1 MPDWLT
7 HILAAWIICKLLR
20 IKFRAFDS
28 KNTAIVMVGALI
40 PDIVKAG
47 LLFDFLGTD
56 VWDFIAPL
64 HTPIG
69 SMLSAALFSLL
80 FEFEERKR
88 ILVFSLLILGA
99 STHLALDFLLMHVS
113 GGMLL
118 LFPFSWHGW
127 QLRVIQCD
135 NYYVAL
141 MALLLAC
148 VIYIISRYYKRE
160 EEG

>member
-1 MPDWLT
+1 MPDWLA
-7 HILAAWIICKLLR
+7 HILVAYILCSILG
-20 IKFRAFDS
+20 IKFKVFS
-28 KNTAIVMVGALI
+28 KENTAIVMVGALI
-40 PDIVKAG
+40 PDIVKVG
-47 LLFDFLGTD
+47 LLFDFIGMD
-56 VWDFIAPL
+56 IGHFIAPF

-80 FEFEERKR
+80 FEARKR
-88 ILVFSLLILGA
+88 IFYLLIFGA
-99 STHLALDFLLMHVS
+99 STHFALDFLLMHVS

-118 LFPFSWHGW
+118 LFPFSWGRW

-141 MALLLAC
+141 VALLLAC
-148 VIYIISRYYKRE
+148 VIYIVSKYYKRE

>member
-1 MPDWLT
+1 MPDWLA
-7 HILAAWIICKLLR
+7 HILVAYILCCILG
-20 IKFRAFDS
+20 IKFKVFS
-28 KNTAIVMVGALI
+28 KENTAIVMVGALI

-47 LLFDFLGTD
+47 LLFDFLGMD

-80 FEFEERKR
+80 SEFEERKR
-88 ILVFSLLILGA
+88 IFYLLILGA
-99 STHLALDFLLMHVS
+99 STHYALDFLLMHVS
-113 GGMLL
+113 GGMLM

-127 QLRVIQCD
+127 QLGVIQCD

-141 MALLLAC
+141 VALLLAC
-148 VIYIISRYYKRE
+148 VVYVVLEILQ
-160 EEG
+160 